1 MAYQPKGAAKT
12 NAQQVRQKNQQ
23 AAQGGNEN
31 EFAAETD
38 AQEIRQQN
46 QKSQQKKQQNQQ

>member
-31 EFAAETD
+31 EFAAETN
-38 AQEIRQQN
+38 AQQVRQQN
-46 QKSQQKKQQNQQ
+46 QQSQQKKQQNQQ